1 MTDFPFLERVV
12 IEEHGDDRADA
23 RTSSLPR
30 RPREAPGLGFRADHR
45 RELEFVRRGEPLAF
59 GVLVPSRLRL
69 IFLGVSFLGA
79 KLLLL
84 APALLLALEPLRLL
98 RRGAHAPHLD
108 RAPHGLHAEQT
119 APGSVE
125 PHVGHPRLVRSRHV
139 PDGGQQVRSV
149 RDGGSLLRLRHGNPG
164 AVLVRPRRLLRP
176 RLVVVGYIGGAVA
189 ELFLSVVVPAVDG
202 EEVEPVVG
210 GSHREPPAGRVHV
223 HAPALRAERRDGLRA
238 VLGVQIPHLHRGVL
252 AAGHQPDARGS
263 GGWRTAA
270 GGGVRLG
277 EDGVRD
283 LILVSAQA
291 AQTRLRDDVPYH
303 HVGVLASR
311 HQHRA
316 ARVEPQRGHLRAV
329 PLEEHVGGCVVQGP
343 ESDGAVGVTGR
354 DEVATLRTGDARHRG
369 QRAGLARRREEAL
382 GLDTATHV
390 PHGEALQRRRHQ
402 MLAGVVVDRR
412 RLGGGDDAEGT
423 RLLVAQVRLYHGEWT
438 RRVRSLGP

>member
-1 MTDFPFLERVV
+1 MS
-12 IEEHGDDRADA
+12 A
-23 RTSSLPR
+23 S
-30 RPREAPGLGFRADHR
+30 
-45 RELEFVRRGEPLAF
+45 
-59 GVLVPSRLRL
+59 
-69 IFLGVSFLGA
+69 
-79 KLLLL
+79 
-84 APALLLALEPLRLL
+84 
-98 RRGAHAPHLD
+98 
-108 RAPHGLHAEQT
+108 
-119 APGSVE
+119 
-125 PHVGHPRLVRSRHV
+125 
-139 PDGGQQVRSV
+139 
-149 RDGGSLLRLRHGNPG
+149 
-164 AVLVRPRRLLRP
+164 
-176 RLVVVGYIGGAVA
+176 
-189 ELFLSVVVPAVDG
+189 DG

-238 VLGVQIPHLHRGVL
+238 VLGVQIPYLHRGVL
-252 AAGHQPDARGS
+252 AAGHQPDARGTS
-263 GGWRTAA
+263 RGARWRTAA

-291 AQTRLRDDVPYH
+291 AQTRLRDDVPHH